1 MSDSPARRPSSWF
14 VRTQLSGAMASV
26 LSSVVVAACSACEAR
41 AGFAGVNAASQWI
54 WGEGAK
60 RHVRPSWR
68 YTAVG
73 YLVHHFSSLLWA
85 GLHEYWNLTRPPRTR
100 SRLASRALA
109 VAAGACLVDYTITP
123 RRFRPGFERHI
134 SRPSIAAVY
143 LGFGAGLLGAAWL
156 LRPRPPT
163 APRRPG
169 TVANAGEGDAV

>member
-1 MSDSPARRPSSWF
+1 MPTPPARLKPSWIA
-14 VRTQLSGAMASV
+14 RTNLSGAIAAM

-41 AGFAGVNAASQWI
+41 APFAGVNAASQWF
-54 WGEGAK
+54 WGRNAK

-85 GLHEYWNLTRPPRTR
+85 GVYEAWCLRRPAPAHV
-100 SRLASRALA
+100 SAARAA
-109 VAAGACLVDYTITP
+109 VVATAACAVDYTITP

-143 LGFGAGLLGAAWL
+143 VAFGVGLFAGAW
-156 LRPRPPT
+156 
-163 APRRPG
+163 ARRRY
-169 TVANAGEGDAV
+169 VR